1 MNMSYY
7 HDFEPYVEEFLDYG
21 LGFSLLANSF
31 SSLLSIAVY
40 VLTALSLYTIAKR
53 RGIKNPWLSWIP
65 IGNAWLLG
73 ALSDH
78 YRYITRGETRN
89 KRKTLLILSIISLA
103 LTLCLAL
110 VGGILSVRVIT
121 MLITNRNAVDFAEL
135 GIQLVVLLA
144 LLTPVAIIAAVIA
157 VVRFL
162 ALFDIFQSTDP
173 RNRWLYL
180 VLCLLS
186 GYAQPL
192 ILFFNRNRDDGMP
205 PRLTDTEVHPTP

>member
-1 MNMSYY
+1 MWYKFKCAVARFM
-7 HDFEPYVEEFLDYG
+7 YG
-21 LGFSLLANSF
+21 RNGMDQLN
-31 SSLLSIAVY
+31 V
-40 VLTALSLYTIAKR
+40 ALFRLYLVI
-53 RGIKNPWLSWIP
+53 W
-65 IGNAWLLG
+65 
-73 ALSDH
+73 
-78 YRYITRGETRN
+78 
-89 KRKTLLILSIISLA
+89 
-103 LTLCLAL
+103 L